1 MLLVRRGSR
10 PHLMDAFA
18 IRPDL
23 EGQAFLEAV
32 GIGRRRLSRQGQFDA
47 VFPEYLVDGLHGF
60 GYFSKADIRCQ
71 VIFCFPYFQ
80 RRHAVVQGA
89 LDVLGQQVFTLIGR
103 QDGQSDQMLSRRLI
117 FAWLAMS
124 P

>member
-32 GIGRRRLSRQGQFDA
+32 GIGRRRLSRQRQFDA
-47 VFPEYLVDGLHGF
+47 VFPENLVNGLHGF
-60 GYFSKADIRCQ
+60 AHLGKADIRCQ
-71 VIFCFPYFQ
+71 VIFRFPYFQ
-80 RRHAVVQGA
+80 RRYAIV
-89 LDVLGQQVFTLIGR
+89 
-103 QDGQSDQMLSRRLI
+103 
-117 FAWLAMS
+117 
-124 P
+124 